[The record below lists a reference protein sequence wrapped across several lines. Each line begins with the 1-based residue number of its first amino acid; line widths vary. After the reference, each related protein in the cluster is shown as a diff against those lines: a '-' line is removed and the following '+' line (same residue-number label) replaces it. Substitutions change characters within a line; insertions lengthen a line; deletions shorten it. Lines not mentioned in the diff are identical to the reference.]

1 MKRILFAL
9 CTVLFVGAF
18 YVSPSYSVSFMPES
32 FADLVEK
39 QSKAV
44 VNIST
49 STKPKKVT
57 KKSQRKSPFA
67 GDPFFDK
74 FFEDFFGNIP
84 QGGGREFMT
93 RPQNSLGSGVVISK
107 DGYIVT
113 NNHVVAKADDIV
125 VKFQDDKEL
134 NAEIVGR
141 DPKNDIALLKVEAS
155 KDLNFA
161 VMGDSEKLRVGDWAV
176 AIGNPFGLGGT
187 VTAGIISARGR
198 NIHQG
203 PYDNFIQT
211 DAAINPG
218 NSGGPLFNRAGEIVG
233 INTAILSRT
242 GGSQGIG
249 FAVPSNT
256 VKLIVEQIKEHGR
269 PIRGWLGV
277 RIQTVTKELAEA
289 MGVDDAKGALV
300 AAVVE
305 GSPAEK
311 AGFKDGDLILKY
323 DGKNVEEMLDL
334 PKMVAETTVNKTVE
348 IEYLRSGKKK
358 SVDVKIAELEED
370 DEGNVLSSLE
380 QDLDETEVEG
390 MTLSPL
396 TDDERDALGV
406 DSDVE
411 GVVITS
417 VDRQSRAGQSNL
429 RSGDIIIEMDKK
441 KVKTVE
447 DVKSVIDDKDGK
459 SLLMLIIRGGDK
471 NFVAFKKVEE
481 SEE

>member
-1 MKRILFAL
+1 MKRIFTFAL
-9 CTVLFVGAF
+9 SALLFVGAMF
-18 YVSPSYSVSFMPES
+18 VSEGHAVSSLPES

-49 STKPKKVT
+49 LTKPKKIT
-57 KKSQRKSPFA
+57 QKRSQRRSPFS
-67 GDPFFDK
+67 GDPLLDR
-74 FFEDFFGNIP
+74 FFEDFFGGLP
-84 QGGGREFMT
+84 QGQEQLRT
-93 RPQNSLGSGVVISK
+93 RPQNSLGSGVIISE

-113 NNHVVAKADDIV
+113 NNHVVAKADDII
-125 VKFQDDKEL
+125 VKLQDDTEYK
-134 NAEIVGR
+134 AEVVGK
-141 DPKNDIALLKVEAS
+141 DPKNDLALLKVET
-155 KDLNFA
+155 KDDLPYA
-161 VMGDSEKLRVGDWAV
+161 KMGDSEKIRVGDWAV

-198 NIHQG
+198 NIQQG

-218 NSGGPLFNRAGEIVG
+218 NSGGPLFNRDGEIIG

-256 VKLIVEQIKEHGR
+256 VQLIVKQIKEHGR

-289 MGVDDAKGALV
+289 MDVKDAKGALV

-305 GSPAEK
+305 DSPADK
-311 AGFKDGDLILKY
+311 AGIKDGDLILMY
-323 DGKNVEEMLDL
+323 DGKEVKEMVDL
-334 PKMVAETTVNKTVE
+334 PKMVAETTVNKTVKVDL
-348 IEYLRSGKKK
+348 LRSGKTKT
-358 SVDVKIAELEED
+358 VNVKIAELEED
-370 DEGNVLSSLE
+370 EDGNILA
-380 QDLDETEVEG
+380 EVEEETSETVIGG
-390 MTLSPL
+390 MSLSKL

-406 DSDVE
+406 ESSVQ

-417 VDRQSRAGQSNL
+417 VEPDSRASYSRL
-429 RSGDIIIEMDKK
+429 RAGDIILEMDKQ
-441 KVKTVE
+441 KVMSVADVAAVVE
-447 DVKSVIDDKDGK
+447 DNEGK
-459 SLLMLIIRGGDK
+459 SLLMLILRNGNKHFI
-471 NFVAFKKVEE
+471 AFKKDPD
-481 SEE
+481 SE